1 MRNFFE
7 MSIWFG
13 NRAQWTH
20 NNLYKTNSK
29 FLRKISGY
37 GWEGKRGGGMEVEGL
52 ISLAGFIS
60 SMYVH
65 KIFHTNMLDII
76 INCTVIQEKKYDSF
90 SS

>member
-37 GWEGKRGGGMEVEGL
+37 GWEGKRGGDGGGGANFFSG
-52 ISLAGFIS
+52 I
-60 SMYVH
+60 H
-65 KIFHTNMLDII
+65 IFNV
-76 INCTVIQEKKYDSF
+76 CT
-90 SS
+90 